1 MKRQSVKRRIF
12 RGIAAVSL
20 VTTALMSLATF
31 LVYEDMEAA
40 MLELIFAEEEAFFLS
55 HLDRQHGQ
63 AIVGDN
69 LVAAFLPQ
77 GGAQAP
83 PALFAGL
90 AAPHRGELHRA
101 GRSYM
106 VHVEHIGG
114 GTLYLAKDITPF
126 ERREWLFRGVLA
138 AIALASFAL
147 GLALAGL
154 TTRRIAEPM
163 SRLAAAVRR
172 LTPGAPHGAD
182 SAFPTDFGEAELE
195 DVALAFARYLDELDA
210 LLRRERRLLG
220 MASHEFRTPV
230 AVIAGALDVIEKC
243 GGTDDAARR
252 RALARI
258 RVAADEM
265 REQLGAILSLSRAAP
280 DGAQT
285 QLDLRIVVG
294 GVLEDL
300 ASAGFPPGRIQWSPP
315 PAPVMAGADPA
326 LAKMLVRNLVHNA
339 LQHTVGAVSVLLD
352 SGGLTVRDRGKGL
365 PESLGALLASGG
377 KSQSA
382 QDGALGLYLVTLI
395 AERLGWRLDAT
406 TAEDGGTRIT
416 IRWGS

>member
-1 MKRQSVKRRIF
+1 MKQSIRRRLF

-20 VTTALMSLATF
+20 FLSALVSLATW
-31 LVYEDMEAA
+31 LAYEDMEEA

-55 HLDRQHGQ
+55 HLDRRNGE
-63 AIVGDN
+63 AIVGEN
-69 LVAAFLPQ
+69 LVAAFVPQ
-77 GGAQAP
+77 GAAQPP

-90 AAPHRGELHRA
+90 PTPHRGELHRS

-106 VHVEHIGG
+106 VHVEQVAG

-138 AIALASFAL
+138 VIALSAFAL

-154 TTRRIAEPM
+154 TARRIAAPM
-163 SRLAAAVRR
+163 SRLAAAVRG
-172 LTPGAPHGAD
+172 LVPGATRAAD
-182 SAFPTDFGEAELE
+182 AGFPTDFEEAELG
-195 DVALAFARYLDELDA
+195 DIALALARFLDELEA

-230 AVIAGALDVIEKC
+230 AVIAGALDVIDRNGE
-243 GGTDDAARR
+243 TDATARQ

-258 RVAADEM
+258 RVAAEEM
-265 REQLGAILSLSRAAP
+265 REQLAAILALSRAGTG
-280 DGAQT
+280 GAT
-285 QLDLRIVVG
+285 GRIDMRDVLGQVVD
-294 GVLEDL
+294 DL
-300 ASAGFPPGRIQWSPP
+300 AAADLPAGRMAWAPP
-315 PAPVMAGADPA
+315 PAPVEVVADPA

-339 LQHTVGAVSVLLD
+339 LQHTGGAVALALDEGGFSVRDHGEGFPENRRVLL
-352 SGGLTVRDRGKGL
+352 
-365 PESLGALLASGG
+365 AAGG

-395 AERLGWRLDAT
+395 AERLCWRLDA
-406 TAEDGGTRIT
+406 APAADGGTLVSIA
-416 IRWGS
+416 WKS